1 VIIDSALGLL
11 GAAPHDKAEFLEH
24 IKWFEDYLG
33 NYPAPKY
40 PFPID
45 EQQAAAGLKV
55 FDKTCASCHASERT
69 GTRMPIDEIGTD
81 PDRIA
86 TWNKEAAIKA
96 NEVVT
101 DMGIER
107 KGLVE
112 ETLNGYVVSFLDG
125 IWLRAPYLHNGS
137 VPTLHDLLDPV
148 DKRPT
153 VFYRG
158 YDVYD
163 QKKVGFVSSGSEA
176 KRVGTRF
183 DVNERGSSNR
193 GHEFG
198 VTLSHKDKKALVE
211 YLKTL

>member
-1 VIIDSALGLL
+1 
-11 GAAPHDKAEFLEH
+11 
-24 IKWFEDYLG
+24 
-33 NYPAPKY
+33 
-40 PFPID
+40 
-45 EQQAAAGLKV
+45 
-55 FDKTCASCHASERT
+55 
-69 GTRMPIDEIGTD
+69 
-81 PDRIA
+81 
-86 TWNKEAAIKA
+86 
-96 NEVVT
+96 
-101 DMGIER
+101 MGIER